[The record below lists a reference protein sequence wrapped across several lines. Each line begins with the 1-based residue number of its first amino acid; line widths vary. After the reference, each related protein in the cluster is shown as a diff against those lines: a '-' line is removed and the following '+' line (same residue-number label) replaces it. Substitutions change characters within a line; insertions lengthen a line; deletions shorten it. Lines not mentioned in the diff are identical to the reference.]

1 LSNYSTISVPGNVKK
16 TLEEAKGDKDWGSYL
31 LELYAEA
38 DKARRS
44 NAFKK
49 LTSILT
55 DDDLRSI
62 EDSSK
67 EFRGKLKIG

>member
-1 LSNYSTISVPGNVKK
+1 MSNYSTISVPGDIKK
-16 TLEEAKGDKDWGSYL
+16 TLEEAKGDRDGGSYL

-44 NAFKK
+44 NAFNK
-49 LTSILT
+49 LTDILT

-67 EFRGKLKIG
+67 ELREKLKIG

>member
-1 LSNYSTISVPGNVKK
+1 MSNYSTISVPGDVKK
-16 TLEEAKGDKDWGSYL
+16 ILEEAKGDKDWGSYL

-44 NAFKK
+44 NAFNK
-49 LTSILT
+49 LADILT

-67 EFRGKLKIG
+67 EFRKKLKIG

>member
-1 LSNYSTISVPGNVKK
+1 MSNYSTISVPGDVKK

-44 NAFKK
+44 NAFNK
-49 LTSILT
+49 LANILT

-62 EDSSK
+62 EDSGK
-67 EFRGKLKIG
+67 EFREKLKIG

>member
-1 LSNYSTISVPGNVKK
+1 MSNYSTISVPGDVKK
-16 TLEEAKGDKDWGSYL
+16 TLEEAKGDRDWGSYL

-44 NAFKK
+44 NAFNK
-49 LTSILT
+49 LTDILT

-62 EDSSK
+62 ENSSK
-67 EFRGKLKIG
+67 ELREKLKLG

>member
-1 LSNYSTISVPGNVKK
+1 MSNYSTISVPGDVKK
-16 TLEEAKGDKDWGSYL
+16 TLEEAKGNKDWGSYL

-44 NAFKK
+44 NAFNK
-49 LTSILT
+49 LADILT

-67 EFRGKLKIG
+67 EFRKKLKIG

>member
-1 LSNYSTISVPGNVKK
+1 MSNYSTISVPGDVKK

-31 LELYAEA
+31 LELYTEA

-44 NAFKK
+44 NAFNK
-49 LTSILT
+49 LADILT

-67 EFRGKLKIG
+67 EFREKLKIG

>member
-1 LSNYSTISVPGNVKK
+1 MSNYSTISVPGDVKK
-16 TLEEAKGDKDWGSYL
+16 TLEGAKGDKDWGSYL

-44 NAFKK
+44 NAFNK
-49 LTSILT
+49 LADILT

-67 EFRGKLKIG
+67 EFRKKLKIG

>member
-1 LSNYSTISVPGNVKK
+1 MSNYSTISVPGYVKK

-44 NAFKK
+44 NAFNK
-49 LTSILT
+49 LANILT

-67 EFRGKLKIG
+67 EFREKLKIG

>member
-1 LSNYSTISVPGNVKK
+1 MSNYSTISVPGDVKK
-16 TLEEAKGDKDWGSYL
+16 TLEEAKGDRDWGSYL

-44 NAFKK
+44 NAFNK
-49 LTSILT
+49 LADILT

-62 EDSSK
+62 EDSGK
-67 EFRGKLKIG
+67 EFREKLKIG

>member
-1 LSNYSTISVPGNVKK
+1 MSNYSTISVPGDVKK

-38 DKARRS
+38 DKAKRA
-44 NAFKK
+44 NAFQK
-49 LTSILT
+49 LASILT
-55 DDDLRSI
+55 EDDLKSI

-67 EFRGKLKIG
+67 ELREKLKIG

>member
-1 LSNYSTISVPGNVKK
+1 MSNYSTISVPGDVKK

-44 NAFKK
+44 NAFNK
-49 LTSILT
+49 LTDILT

-62 EDSSK
+62 EDS
-67 EFRGKLKIG
+67 G

>member
-1 LSNYSTISVPGNVKK
+1 MSNYSTISVPGDVKK
-16 TLEEAKGDKDWGSYL
+16 TLEEAKGDRDWGSYL

-44 NAFKK
+44 NAFNN
-49 LTSILT
+49 LASILT

-62 EDSSK
+62 EDSGK
-67 EFRGKLKIG
+67 EFREKLKIG